1 MVNDSQRG
9 RKIPMEEAIN
19 SIGFG
24 KAQMKLAAITG
35 FFVAADAMEM
45 MMLSFLGPAVKC
57 EWNVDNAKLS
67 LLTTVVFFGMLFG
80 TYFWGILADRYGRWK
95 ALCYDCAFVF
105 VFSIF
110 SAVSPN
116 YGTILFARAMVGFGL
131 GGFGVSW
138 TYFFEFIPT
147 IDRGRWAS
155 IMMGWWS
162 LGTVL
167 EAALA
172 WAIIPTLGWRWLLVI
187 SAAPLLLV
195 FVAIQ
200 FIPESPRFYLI
211 SGQMEKATEVLEEV
225 AQQNGCHLP
234 EGQIKPL
241 DDMIKPSPLEVMK
254 IILFNPSWQRLT
266 MCLWTLWFANG
277 FCYYG
282 LVLMTTMLTY
292 HDKGNVCDNNE
303 IFTNSDYTAVFI
315 ATAAELPG
323 LALSFSIVD
332 RIGRK
337 LSQALLFGGTA
348 VFIFVLMP
356 LDGQTQADVAVLF
369 FARMLI
375 TGSFTITYL
384 YTPEVYPTDIRGTAF
399 GYANAFARIGGMLCP
414 FAAQDLFLG
423 VGAWA
428 AELLLAVMA
437 VAATVASLYLPIETS
452 GREMQDNLNEGSMVM
467 KKMKSGALLNVNSE
481 PLNPNSN
488 AIYEEAEEG
497 KGSQN
502 VIGDNENALQLDS
515 DGLAVEQNLH

>member
-1 MVNDSQRG
+1 
-9 RKIPMEEAIN
+9 
-19 SIGFG
+19 
-24 KAQMKLAAITG
+24 
-35 FFVAADAMEM
+35 MEM

-147 IDRGRWAS
+147 TDRGRWAS

-266 MCLWTLWFANG
+266 MRKAASLF
-277 FCYYG
+277 YG

-348 VFIFVLMP
+348 VFIIVLMP

-437 VAATVASLYLPIETS
+437 VAATRDAGVTILINNKVQKLHVVPNAETTGFS
-452 GREMQDNLNEGSMVM
+452 TTLKDNLNEGSMVM